1 MEVSPADTGRPEI
14 LARGITDDDLERVGR
29 RAARLL
35 LDGAAASVSGVEVA
49 TDLVEGQVVAELL
62 MRSGSWAVCAR
73 GSASVATTMRSK
85 SEAQTVRDE
94 AHDARLPSAP
104 RSSG

>member
-35 LDGAAASVSGVEVA
+35 LDGAAASVSVSGVEVA
-49 TDLVEGQVVAELL
+49 TDLVEG
-62 MRSGSWAVCAR
+62 
-73 GSASVATTMRSK
+73 
-85 SEAQTVRDE
+85 
-94 AHDARLPSAP
+94 
-104 RSSG
+104 